1 MVHTFTL
8 GDMGSIL
15 GWRTK
20 DPTCYMAQPKKKIIV
35 QRTKWQLLLILW
47 LITFIII
54 SIKKMCHLLLC
65 LNIKICSMNI
75 KIISRRK

>member
-8 GDMGSIL
+8 GDIL

-20 DPTCYMAQPKKKIIV
+20 DPTCYMAQPKKKKKIIV

>member
-1 MVHTFTL
+1 
-8 GDMGSIL
+8 
-15 GWRTK
+15 
-20 DPTCYMAQPKKKIIV
+20 MAAAV
-35 QRTKWQLLLILW
+35 ILW